1 MQQFDEA
8 FDVVVVGYGFAG
20 GTAAIESH
28 DAGADVLIIEKMPD
42 AGGIS
47 MVSGGA
53 VRCAESAADAFGY
66 LKATCGGR
74 TPDDVVRTLAD
85 GMATA
90 HDYVKNLASQVDA
103 TLAESMS
110 TAKRGGNYPFPGWQT
125 FYSVKIDEIPG
136 FDRKVVY
143 PHVRC
148 RQSFMGP
155 KLFRVVELNV
165 AKRGIEFRL
174 NTAARRLITDGSGG
188 VIGIEV
194 QGPDGPR
201 SIQARHGVVLAC
213 GGFENDPEM
222 QRQYWQGKPVLT
234 AASRGNTG
242 DGIRMAQAVG
252 ADLWHMWHY
261 HGSYAFRHPD
271 DDFPF
276 ALRTKRLPDWNPLHK
291 DTLDIKLAWIV
302 VDQRGRRY
310 MNEWPPYT
318 QDTGW
323 RPMELFDPE
332 TQTFPRIP
340 SYLIADEACRRLY
353 PLGDSTSNDRDYF
366 YDWSEDNTK
375 EIELGI
381 LHQADTIAA
390 LAAKMEVDPRVL
402 EQTIARWN
410 EMCTKGDD
418 SDFGRPKGTLQP
430 IVEPPFI
437 FGEVWPTVSN
447 TQGGPV
453 HDSRQRVLNSFGEP
467 IPGLYAAGELGSAF
481 GHLYLSGSNLTECF
495 VSGRIAGREAARLR
509 ND

>member
-1 MQQFDEA
+1 LS
-8 FDVVVVGYGFAG
+8 
-20 GTAAIESH
+20 T
-28 DAGADVLIIEKMPD
+28 
-42 AGGIS
+42 
-47 MVSGGA
+47 
-53 VRCAESAADAFGY
+53 SA
-66 LKATCGGR
+66 
-74 TPDDVVRTLAD
+74 
-85 GMATA
+85 
-90 HDYVKNLASQVDA
+90 H
-103 TLAESMS
+103 
-110 TAKRGGNYPFPGWQT
+110 
-125 FYSVKIDEIPG
+125 
-136 FDRKVVY
+136 
-143 PHVRC
+143 
-148 RQSFMGP
+148 
-155 KLFRVVELNV
+155 
-165 AKRGIEFRL
+165 
-174 NTAARRLITDGSGG
+174 RLITNEAGG

-194 QGPDGPR
+194 QGPEGPR
-201 SIQARHGVVLAC
+201 KIQARHGVVLAC
-213 GGFENDPEM
+213 GGFENNPEM

-234 AASRGNTG
+234 PASRANTG

-271 DDFPF
+271 PDFPF

-302 VDQRGRRY
+302 VDQKGRRY

-353 PLGDSTSNDRDYF
+353 PLGDSTSNDREYF
-366 YDWSEDNTK
+366 YDWSEDNAK

-381 LHQADTIAA
+381 LHQADTISG
-390 LAAKMEVDPRVL
+390 LAAKIDVDPAIL
-402 EQTIARWN
+402 EETIALWN
-410 EMCTKGDD
+410 ALCAKGEDK
-418 SDFGRPKGTLQP
+418 DFGRPKGTLQP
-430 IVEPPFI
+430 ITEPPFI

-453 HDSRQRVLNSFGEP
+453 HDARQRVLNSFGEP